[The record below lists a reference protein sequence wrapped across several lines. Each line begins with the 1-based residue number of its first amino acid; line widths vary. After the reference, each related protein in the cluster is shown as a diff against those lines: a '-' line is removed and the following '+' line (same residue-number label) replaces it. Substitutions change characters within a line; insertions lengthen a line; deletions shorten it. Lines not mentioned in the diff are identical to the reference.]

1 MKKLLFWLLLIP
13 LSIKVGYSQEG
24 TGSQNTAAPFLL
36 IVPDARSGGMAD
48 IGVATS
54 TDAYSQ
60 FFNPSKYA
68 FMEGDM
74 LLGLNYTPWLRNL
87 TNDVFLGS
95 FSFARRINERST
107 WGVGMR
113 YFSYGSMELSDASG
127 NSAGTQNPYEVAID
141 GSYSLKLSENF
152 STAVTGRYVRSDYA
166 LADEGSDLNTFIA
179 DVGAYYQSDLMKL
192 GKNQGIW
199 RAGMSLSNIGFNVEL
214 VEGAPKSQMPTNLKL
229 GSGYELLMD
238 PKNSIAANVEI
249 NSLLVKDS
257 DFGSLVY
264 ALGAEYKYNNVFAL
278 RTGYFHEAESAGNR
292 QFATVG
298 GGISFKSAKLDLSY
312 LFNTSDVAS
321 PLENTLRFS
330 LSYAFGNN
338 NNTASIDEVEEVETE
353 VADTK

>member
-13 LSIKVGYSQEG
+13 LSMKVGFAQESSG
-24 TGSQNTAAPFLL
+24 VQSTAAPFLL

-48 IGVATS
+48 MGVSTS

-60 FFNPSKYA
+60 FFNPAKYT

-74 LLGLNYTPWLRNL
+74 LLGVNYTPWLRNL

-113 YFSYGSMELSDASG
+113 YFSYGSMDLSDAAG
-127 NSAGTQNPYEVAID
+127 NNMGTQNPYEVAID

-152 STAVTGRYVRSDYA
+152 STAVTGRYVRADYA
-166 LADEGSDLNTFIA
+166 LGDEGSDMNTFVA
-179 DVGAYYQSDLMKL
+179 DVGAYYQSDMMKL

-199 RAGMSLSNIGFNVEL
+199 RAGMSLSNIGFDVEL

-229 GSGYELLMD
+229 GSGYELIMD

-264 ALGAEYKYNNVFAL
+264 ALGAEYKYNDVFAL
-278 RTGYFHEAESAGNR
+278 RTGYFHEAESSGNR

-298 GGISFKSAKLDLSY
+298 GGIAFKSARFDLSY

-338 NNTASIDEVEEVETE
+338 NKAGDVEIENEEVVAQTE
-353 VADTK
+353 